1 MAVDLDSQQL
11 TDVSILRGLG
21 VVVLPRIRVHQAF
34 SRPVIT
40 PRLLE
45 PPPVQRV
52 PGVNSLRLCSCR
64 GLSWY
69 RPAEAPSSPR
79 GAAVLAASCV
89 APRHCQ
95 RSRARWT
102 ASQGIARSPWPPLTA
117 AEVRHVVDSLA
128 AQRGLP
134 LSAETARLIA
144 ERSGGD
150 LGVVQGLLTQ
160 LGAAMRWPTKDA
172 AAAALVRLY
181 STRVVWIAEAASTR
195 IPGSRGPHPVRSDG
209 RAQTTRTE
217 AQAPADSAN
226 PHGVG
231 DGGAC
236 IAPVCRTP
244 HPAGNRAFHDGPAVA
259 PDDGTMISCR
269 GLMT

>member
-1 MAVDLDSQQL
+1 VHSAESKLPPALSYLRDIEFLVVDDFSCSRRIPPARMRSQ
-11 TDVSILRGLG
+11 G
-21 VVVLPRIRVHQAF
+21 P
-34 SRPVIT
+34 
-40 PRLLE
+40 
-45 PPPVQRV
+45 
-52 PGVNSLRLCSCR
+52 
-64 GLSWY
+64 
-69 RPAEAPSSPR
+69 SPR

-117 AEVRHVVDSLA
+117 AELRHVVDSLA

-181 STRVVWIAEAASTR
+181 STGGVWIAEAASTR

-217 AQAPADSAN
+217 VQAPADSAN
-226 PHGVG
+226 PRGVG
-231 DGGAC
+231 DGGTC

-244 HPAGNRAFHDGPAVA
+244 LPPEIERF
-259 PDDGTMISCR
+259 TMAR
-269 GLMT
+269 PLLRTTVQ